1 MTKLILAT
9 ESFPYG
15 KGERTFILPELERL
29 RQYFDITI
37 VSHANRDQIKEGISE
52 ELPKDIKVV
61 CLARPQ
67 LTALDKVRALISV
80 FTDRDGRME
89 VREILAGK
97 ADRRVQFYQSLAFYA
112 QARADQKKL
121 RQSGILSVEE
131 PVIYYAFWYTYFCYS
146 MIREKRRYPNVH
158 VVTRTHGVDLY
169 HERVPGGRQPF
180 RHQMEKQ
187 LDAILFACEY
197 GAGYYAACAKDK
209 QTSADKLHVC
219 KLGIEGAGRQMP
231 VGRSEEWELL
241 SCSNVLPLKRIH
253 LIIDGLAQIQKAKI
267 HWTHIGD
274 GSELADMERYA
285 AEKLKDK
292 DNIRY
297 TFTGFLKDVHAYY
310 QHNQVDCFIT
320 TSATEGGCPVSI
332 QEAMSCGIPV
342 IGTDVGGITEMI
354 RDNGILLSAEP
365 DQDEVAGA
373 ILGVMTQERH
383 DLEKM
388 KAAAY
393 RKWKE
398 EFDIHKSFE
407 KVLRILQ
414 ICLYDK

>member
-15 KGERTFILPELERL
+15 KGERTFILPELEKL

-37 VSHANRDQIKEGISE
+37 VSHANHDQIKEGISE
-52 ELPKDIKVV
+52 ELPEDIKVV

-67 LTALDKVRALISV
+67 LSALDKVRALISV
-80 FTDRDGRME
+80 FTDRDGRIE

-97 ADRRVQFYQSLAFYA
+97 ADRRAQFYQSLAFYA
-112 QARADQKKL
+112 QSRADQKRL
-121 RQSGILSVEE
+121 RRSGILSAEE
-131 PVIYYAFWYTYFCYS
+131 PMIYYAFWYTYFCYS
-146 MIREKRRYPNVH
+146 MIREKRRYPNIH
-158 VVTRTHGVDLY
+158 VITRTHGVDLY

-180 RHQMEKQ
+180 RHQMEKR

-197 GAGYYAACAKDK
+197 GAGYYESHVKDR
-209 QTSADKLHVC
+209 QISASKLHVC
-219 KLGIEGAGRQMP
+219 KLGIKGAGQQMP
-231 VGRSEEWELL
+231 VSRREEWELL
-241 SCSNVLPLKRIH
+241 SCSNVVPLKRIN
-253 LIIDGLAQIQKAKI
+253 LIIDGLAQIENAKI

-274 GSELADMERYA
+274 GSALADMERYA

-310 QHNQVDCFIT
+310 QQNQADCFIT

-332 QEAMSCGIPV
+332 QEAMSYGIPV

-354 RDNGILLSAEP
+354 GDNGILLPAEP
-365 DQDEVAGA
+365 DKDEVAGA
-373 ILGVMTQERH
+373 IGRVMTQERH
-383 DLEKM
+383 DLEQM

-398 EFDIHKSFE
+398 EFDINKSFE

-414 ICLYDK
+414 MCLYDK